1 MRDFAGR
8 ERSLTGIVRPEKET
22 RRSAILSSPLNPI
35 ATSPRERLVAQAIA
49 GDGPALRS
57 LVELLTPVIQA
68 RVARALLA
76 FRPSNDGRPVRPQVE
91 DLTQE
96 VLLVLFA
103 DGARVLRSW
112 RQEQGLSLEN
122 FVGLVA
128 RRRAISW
135 LRSGRRSSWREDPT
149 LDGAEAPE
157 PAAAEDPEG
166 EAASREQ
173 LRLLLRRLQEE
184 LSPLG
189 WRLFELLLVQERSVE
204 EVERRTG
211 MSRDALYAWRSRL
224 RRLARRLLGEI
235 MRHPVKGKLDPANL
249 LGGC

>member
-1 MRDFAGR
+1 
-8 ERSLTGIVRPEKET
+8 
-22 RRSAILSSPLNPI
+22 LNPI
-35 ATSPRERLVAQAIA
+35 ATSPRERLVAGALA
-49 GDGPALRS
+49 GEEPALQG
-57 LVELLTPVIQA
+57 LVDLLTPVIQA

-76 FRPSNDGRPVRPQVE
+76 SRPPHDGRPVRPQVE

-96 VLLVLFA
+96 VFLLLFA
-103 DGARVLRSW
+103 DGGRVLRSW
-112 RQEQGLSLEN
+112 RPEQGLSLEN

-128 RRRAISW
+128 RRRALSF

-149 LDGAEAPE
+149 LDEPAAPE
-157 PAAAEDPEG
+157 PAAAADLEK
-166 EAASREQ
+166 EAASREAM
-173 LRLLLRRLQEE
+173 RLLLRRLQEE

-189 WRLFELLLVQERSVE
+189 WHLFELLLVQERSVE

-224 RRLARRLLGEI
+224 RRLARQLLAEI
-235 MRHPVKGKLDPANL
+235 AGGPVRTKLDAANL

>member
-1 MRDFAGR
+1 M
-8 ERSLTGIVRPEKET
+8 
-22 RRSAILSSPLNPI
+22 NPI
-35 ATSPRERLVAQAIA
+35 ATSSRESLIAQALA
-49 GDGPALRS
+49 GDQPALRD
-57 LVELLTPVIQA
+57 LVDLLTPVIQA

-76 FRPSNDGRPVRPQVE
+76 SRAPSDGHPVRPQVE
-91 DLTQE
+91 DLTQD
-96 VLLVLFA
+96 VFLLLFA
-103 DGARVLRSW
+103 DGGRVLRTW
-112 RQEQGLSLEN
+112 RPEEGLSLEN

-128 RRRAISW
+128 RRRALSW

-149 LDGAEAPE
+149 LDGPEPPE
-157 PAAAEDPEG
+157 PAAAEDLE
-166 EAASREQ
+166 EAAASREAT
-173 LRLLLRRLQEE
+173 RLLLRRLQEE

-235 MRHPVKGKLDPANL
+235 AAAPVRPKLDAANL
-249 LGGC
+249 LGGG